1 MTNEEIREQL
11 QSLIDNSKSFIRA
24 DEDSGIWERD
34 IEALTAAIET
44 LDTCDWRR
52 VADELPQIGESVLV
66 IASGKP
72 MPNIEWVNVPTIAEY
87 WDALGW
93 EISEYLEWGNA
104 QVTHWMPLP
113 ELPKDIYDAETQKGT
128 GENHDRPGT
137 EN

>member
-11 QSLIDNSKSFIRA
+11 QSLIDNSKSFVCA

-66 IASGKP
+66 IASGEP
-72 MPNIEWVNVPTIAEY
+72 MPNIKWVNAPAIAEY
-87 WDALGW
+87 WEADGW
-93 EISEYLEWGNA
+93 EIAEYPEWDTA

-113 ELPKDIYDAETQKGT
+113 ELPKDIYRCRNAER
-128 GENHDRPGT
+128 DR
-137 EN
+137 